1 MTRHITTEKLKNG
14 VWVVTLDSA
23 DSPVNALSSAL
34 FNEVESLIGDVE
46 GDHSAKGL
54 VIMSGKED
62 TFVAGA
68 DLDEVNAMATKDEVK
83 TYIERA
89 NAILSRLETWP
100 KPVVCGIHGACMGGG
115 LELAMACNARVASD
129 SSKTVFSLPEVKLGL
144 LPAGGGTQRL
154 PQLIGI
160 SEALPMMLMGKQ
172 LRPKKAKKL
181 GLIDDISHPFALKD
195 AAVAKVLAL
204 SAGKV
209 PGKKIKRP
217 LPQALM
223 ERVKPGRELIFHL
236 AKKGVLSQT
245 KGVYPA
251 PLAIIDSVKYG
262 SEHGVASGI
271 EQDVHR
277 FANLVLTPESRGLIS
292 LFQAMKRAG
301 KGLVNGKSRDV
312 KKLAILGAG
321 LMGNGVAGVSTDLVD
336 SLLIKDISL
345 DGAAQGVQEVRDGLA
360 IRAKSG
366 GITTFE
372 KEMLGAKVVACDD
385 FSGFAGTD
393 MVIEAVFEDLDLK
406 KKLLKEVEEAT
417 DGAAIFASN
426 TSSLPISEIAKDA
439 KYPDRVVGMHYFSPV
454 RSMPLLEII
463 ATDQTADWVV
473 ETAVDFGMKQGKTCI
488 VVQDGPA
495 FYTTRILTIM
505 LNEAMLLLEEGVDVK
520 VLDEAM
526 MTFGFPVGPITLVD
540 EVGFDVGVHVGEV
553 MKPTA
558 DSRGI
563 PQSTVLG
570 KLHDKG
576 FLGRK
581 NKKGFYSYGKKRRGK
596 KPVNPDVKGIIGA
609 KKKSKISVE
618 EMQQRVGLAM
628 VNEAICCLE
637 EGIIRN
643 PTDGDLGAVL
653 GLGFP
658 PFTGG
663 PFRYTD
669 ERGPADV
676 LKTMASLEKRYGK
689 RFKAANLLREK
700 AKRRERFHD
709 PYEKKR

>member
-1 MTRHITTEKLKNG
+1 MTRHITTEKLING

-34 FNEVESLIGDVE
+34 FDEVESLIGEVE
-46 GDHSAKGL
+46 GDRTAKGL
-54 VIMSGKED
+54 VIISGKGD

-68 DLDEVNAMATKDEVK
+68 DLDEVSTMTTKEEV
-83 TYIERA
+83 TAYIGRA
-89 NAILSRLETWP
+89 NAILSRLEAWP
-100 KPVVCGIHGACMGGG
+100 KPVVCAIHGACMGGG

-154 PQLIGI
+154 PGLIGI
-160 SEALPMMLMGKQ
+160 SEALSMMLMGKQ
-172 LRPKKAKKL
+172 LRPQKAMKL
-181 GLIDDISHPFALKD
+181 GLIDDITHPFALKD
-195 AAVAKVLAL
+195 AAVARVLKLVGGEAARRKV
-204 SAGKV
+204 
-209 PGKKIKRP
+209 KRA
-217 LPQALM
+217 LPQAVM
-223 ERVKPGRELIFHL
+223 EKVKPGRSLIFYL

-262 SEHGVASGI
+262 SEHGVERGI
-271 EQDVHR
+271 QQDVHR
-277 FANLVLTPESRGLIS
+277 FADLVLSPESRGLTS
-292 LFQAMKRAG
+292 LFHAMKGAG
-301 KGLVNGKSRDV
+301 KGLVNGNARDV

-345 DGAAQGVQEVRDGLA
+345 DGAAKGVQEVRDGLA

-366 GITTFE
+366 GITNFE
-372 KEMLGAKVVACDD
+372 KQMQGAKVMACDD
-385 FSGFAGTD
+385 FFFFSGTD
-393 MVIEAVFEDLDLK
+393 MVIEAAFEDLTLK

-417 DGAAIFASN
+417 EGRTIFASN

-439 KYPDRVVGMHYFSPV
+439 KYPELVIGMHYFSPV

-463 ATDQTADWVV
+463 ATDQTADWVI

-505 LNEAMLLLEEGVDVK
+505 LNEAMLLLEEGVDVS
-520 VLDEAM
+520 VLDDVM
-526 MTFGFPVGPITLVD
+526 MRFGFPVGPVTLVD
-540 EVGFDVGVHVGEV
+540 EVGFDVGVHVGAV

-558 DSRGI
+558 DARAI
-563 PQSTVLG
+563 PQSSVLG
-570 KLHDKG
+570 KLHGKG

-581 NKKGFYSYGKKRRGK
+581 NKKGFYDYGKKKRGK
-596 KPVNPDVKGIIGA
+596 KAVNPDVKGIIGT
-609 KKKSKISVE
+609 KGKSRISVE
-618 EMQQRVGLAM
+618 EIQQRVGLTM
-628 VNEAICCLE
+628 VNEAILCLE
-637 EGIIRN
+637 EGVIRT
-643 PTDGDLGAVL
+643 PADGDLGAVL

-669 ERGPADV
+669 KRGPADV
-676 LKTMASLEKRYGK
+676 LKTLDGLEKKYGK
-689 RFKAANLLREK
+689 RFKAATLLREK
-700 AKRRERFHD
+700 VKDGTLFHAD
-709 PYEKKR
+709 NPL